1 MNKHTKRNKHFHT
14 KHDKINTHT
23 HAHACTHARTHAHTH
38 MTAHTCTHNIHEWV
52 YNVHQVHFFTGLVPS
67 VLPMLKTTTAFEIL
81 LGNAGIISYSV
92 IHQHHTKK
100 KEKKKRKKKKKNIY
114 NTIHFVALLM
124 HNSKY
129 TNTNTWQQAAHTT
142 YQLSS
147 PRFSTRAIQ
156 KSLMNNAEN
165 VSGENRQDL
174 GVWTTAGTSR
184 KNDKKE
190 QQKDYVEEPERK

>member
-81 LGNAGIISYSV
+81 LGNAGIINYSV

-100 KEKKKRKKKKKNIY
+100 KEKKKRKEKEKKERKKKY
-114 NTIHFVALLM
+114 M
-124 HNSKY
+124 
-129 TNTNTWQQAAHTT
+129 
-142 YQLSS
+142 
-147 PRFSTRAIQ
+147 
-156 KSLMNNAEN
+156 
-165 VSGENRQDL
+165 
-174 GVWTTAGTSR
+174 
-184 KNDKKE
+184 
-190 QQKDYVEEPERK
+190 